1 MKRRGVISRKI
12 NSRVIENKI
21 VIVCEG
27 IRTEINYFN
36 SFKMRYSGVEIIA
49 LHSGHTDPINIVKE
63 AKKSIKEFDLEL
75 NNGDSLWCVF
85 DVDDRQNEIFQEI
98 KRLAGNKVN
107 IGLSNPCIELWFLL
121 HFRNA
126 TKWIERVD
134 VIRQL
139 RQHIRNYDKSMDD
152 IGKMLRR
159 YEAEAIIRAKELNK
173 SLESRQIEKISTES
187 NPSTQV
193 YLLVE
198 HIHRI
203 TENNLKSRTC

>member
-1 MKRRGVISRKI
+1 MKRRVVISRKK
-12 NSRVIENKI
+12 NSRFIKNKI

-36 SFKMRYSGVEIIA
+36 SFKTRYSGVEIIA
-49 LHSGHTDPINIVKE
+49 LHPGNTDPINICKE
-63 AKKSIKEFDLEL
+63 AKKSIKKFDLEL

-85 DVDDRQNEIFQEI
+85 DVDDRQNNTFQEVKQI
-98 KRLAGNKVN
+98 CGNKVN

-121 HFRNA
+121 HFENA
-126 TKWIERVD
+126 TKRIERVD

-139 RQHIRNYDKSMDD
+139 RQYITKYDKSMD
-152 IGKMLRR
+152 IREILRG
-159 YEAEAIIRAKELNK
+159 YEAEAIIRAQELNQ

-203 TENNLKSRTC
+203 TENNLKSRIC